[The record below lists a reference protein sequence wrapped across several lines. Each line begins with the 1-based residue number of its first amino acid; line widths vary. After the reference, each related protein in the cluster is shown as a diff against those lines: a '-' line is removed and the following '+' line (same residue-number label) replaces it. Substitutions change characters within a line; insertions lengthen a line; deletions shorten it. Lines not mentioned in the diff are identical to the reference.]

1 MLDTMENNFSHLNAK
16 QKEAVE
22 HIDGPLL
29 ILAGAGTGKTMALI
43 NRIVNIL
50 RSEKAYPSEILAVTF
65 TNKAAKEMQERISAL
80 VPLRLKWLGTFHSIG
95 AKILRINAEAANLSS
110 NFSIID
116 VDDQVRLVKSISHD
130 LGIDI
135 KQFNPKI
142 ICSLIQKW
150 KDLALFPEEVS
161 SSDIKTEHHSIA
173 LQIYKEYQRKLAS
186 NDSVDFG
193 DLLMLPVHL
202 FRRNPHIL
210 TQYQSTLKYI
220 LVDEYQDTNTAQY
233 IWLRM
238 LAQKHHNICCVGDDD
253 QSIYGWR
260 GAEIGNILRF
270 EEDFPGAKI
279 IKLEQ
284 NYRSTSCI
292 LGAASSLIA
301 NNNMRHDKT
310 LWTEKSGDDKI
321 IVKSFFNDK
330 EEANFIAREIMHKF
344 MDRVE
349 TSKVS
354 ILVRALFQT
363 RIIEECFMR
372 ARIPY
377 KVVGSLK
384 FYERQEIRD
393 IVAYIKLAV
402 KCHDDLPFE
411 RIINKPAR
419 SVGKT
424 TLQKIKDFANER
436 QISLLSASEIMVQE
450 GAFAKKTTESLRN
463 FVSMVQKWHEEFKTS
478 HHTDVV
484 KNILTESG
492 YEAFLRQEDSIE
504 GKGRLENSKELLK
517 ALEDFKGI
525 LDFLDH
531 ITLVTDN
538 ENSSSSDR
546 EDIVTIMTLHAAK
559 GLEFD
564 TVFLPG
570 WEEGLFP
577 HSKSLDESGE
587 KGLEEERRLAY
598 VGMTRAKK
606 NLYISHSLTR
616 RMYNQWIDSMPSRF
630 LKEIPKEFLSTP

>member
-1 MLDTMENNFSHLNAK
+1 MERFSF
-16 QKEAVE
+16 
-22 HIDGPLL
+22 P
-29 ILAGAGTGKTMALI
+29 
-43 NRIVNIL
+43 
-50 RSEKAYPSEILAVTF
+50 
-65 TNKAAKEMQERISAL
+65 
-80 VPLRLKWLGTFHSIG
+80 W
-95 AKILRINAEAANLSS
+95 
-110 NFSIID
+110 
-116 VDDQVRLVKSISHD
+116 
-130 LGIDI
+130 
-135 KQFNPKI
+135 
-142 ICSLIQKW
+142 
-150 KDLALFPEEVS
+150 FPEEVS

-525 LDFLDH
+525 L
-531 ITLVTDN
+531 
-538 ENSSSSDR
+538 E
-546 EDIVTIMTLHAAK
+546 
-559 GLEFD
+559 
-564 TVFLPG
+564 
-570 WEEGLFP
+570 
-577 HSKSLDESGE
+577 
-587 KGLEEERRLAY
+587 
-598 VGMTRAKK
+598 
-606 NLYISHSLTR
+606 IS
-616 RMYNQWIDSMPSRF
+616 
-630 LKEIPKEFLSTP
+630 